1 MQNCI
6 FIDKA
11 GFNLH
16 TVRSQGRSKKGEP
29 AKVVVAT
36 TRGPSV
42 SILGA
47 ICPLGVVNVGLKVT
61 KAGTKWKEFM
71 AFLIHVMDVLDKY
84 NLKGCNSVMDNAPI
98 HKPEKITE
106 EVSKREYRIIYL
118 PPYSP
123 FLNPIEEF
131 WAKVKTL
138 VHRSPMTDRDNLVA
152 RIREAAEQ
160 VAPEDCQGW
169 IMHAESFFERCLNK
183 EEFL

>member
-1 MQNCI
+1 
-6 FIDKA
+6 
-11 GFNLH
+11 
-16 TVRSQGRSKKGEP
+16 
-29 AKVVVAT
+29 
-36 TRGPSV
+36 
-42 SILGA
+42 
-47 ICPLGVVNVGLKVT
+47 
-61 KAGTKWKEFM
+61 M
-71 AFLIHVMDVLDKY
+71 AFLIHVMDVLDKR

-138 VHRSPMTDRDNLVA
+138 VRRSPMTDRDNLVA

-160 VAPEDCQGW
+160 VIPEDCQGW
-169 IMHAESFFERCLNK
+169 IRQAEPFFERCLNK